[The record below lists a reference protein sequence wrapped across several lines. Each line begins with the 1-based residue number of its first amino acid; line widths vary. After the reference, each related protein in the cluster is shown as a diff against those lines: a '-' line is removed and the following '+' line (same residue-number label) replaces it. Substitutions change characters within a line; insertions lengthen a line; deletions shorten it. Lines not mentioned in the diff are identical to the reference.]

1 MKILHT
7 SDLHIKEYEDA
18 RWKTLVKL
26 LEIGTQEKIDILVI
40 CGDLFD
46 RDFNAEELRPKLRS
60 TFSENDFK
68 IILLPGNHD
77 IESYEPGF
85 YFGSNTVILNDFEK
99 PFEYENLRI
108 WGIPFEFIGEDIVL
122 EKLHAIKNKLTT
134 DKTNILLYHGE
145 LLDAFFSRNEFGDE
159 GEGRYMPVKLS
170 YFKDLNI
177 DYVLAGHFHT
187 KFEIWQIDDDRYF
200 VYPSSPISITKREI
214 GQRKV
219 NLFEVGKPPEEFP
232 LDTPHFEEIILE
244 LDPFQKSNPIEL
256 VKRRFE
262 KIHSNAKII
271 LRVRG
276 YINSEYIGLNE
287 EDLVKQIKEI
297 VDKKCIDQ
305 TYEFKDIRTIL
316 EDDLFKKFL
325 EKLESTNFNE
335 EAKKEMSELAIKA
348 MTGIKS

>member
-1 MKILHT
+1 
-7 SDLHIKEYEDA
+7 
-18 RWKTLVKL
+18 
-26 LEIGTQEKIDILVI
+26 
-40 CGDLFD
+40 
-46 RDFNAEELRPKLRS
+46 
-60 TFSENDFK
+60 
-68 IILLPGNHD
+68 
-77 IESYEPGF
+77 
-85 YFGSNTVILNDFEK
+85 
-99 PFEYENLRI
+99 
-108 WGIPFEFIGEDIVL
+108 
-122 EKLHAIKNKLTT
+122 
-134 DKTNILLYHGE
+134 
-145 LLDAFFSRNEFGDE
+145 
-159 GEGRYMPVKLS
+159 MPVKLS

-187 KFEIWQIDDDRYF
+187 KFEIWQIDDNRYF

-219 NLFEVGKPPEEFP
+219 NLFEVGTPPEEYP
-232 LDTPHFEEIILE
+232 LDTPHFEEIILV

-262 KIHSNAKII
+262 EIHSNAKII
-271 LRVRG
+271 LKIRG
-276 YINSEYIGLNE
+276 YINSEYIGINE
-287 EDLVKQIKEI
+287 EELVKQIKEI

-348 MTGIKS
+348 MMGIKL